1 MPAYMSKEK
10 VQEIMTQYGGSPTNT
25 GSVEAQIALFTFR
38 INQLQEHLNQN
49 RKDHSCRRSLLTI
62 VGQRKQ
68 LLNYLAKHNLS
79 KYRELIEQLGIRK

>member
-1 MPAYMSKEK
+1 MTAYKTKEK
-10 VQEIMTQYGGSPTNT
+10 VQGIMTQYGGRAENT
-25 GSVEAQIALFTFR
+25 SSTEAQIALFTFR
-38 INQLQEHLNQN
+38 VNSLQEHLNQN

-62 VGQRKQ
+62 VGKRKQ

>member
-1 MPAYMSKEK
+1 MTAYKTKAK
-10 VQEIMTQYGGSPTNT
+10 VQGIMTQYGGRAENT
-25 GSVEAQIALFTFR
+25 GSTEAQIALFTFR
-38 INQLQEHLNQN
+38 VNSLQEHLNQN

-62 VGQRKQ
+62 VGKRKQ